1 MRSLHIIAIL
11 VATVGLLVTVALT
24 VAVGMQRSDRP
35 DPSAPDQGLESL
47 RFPDFELLDQRGE
60 PATAAMLDGRYT
72 VVDFIFTSCPFACP
86 AMMGRMAQVQDNLE
100 GTGVRFASFSLD
112 PERDT
117 PEALREYLSNYAGDP
132 ATWTLL
138 TGDRETVWSIVRDG
152 LKFELEDDFD
162 TMITGRDGTSM
173 ANIRHPIRFFLVGPR
188 REILGMYKS
197 DDPESIAALEER
209 IRRLTAG

>member
-11 VATVGLLVTVALT
+11 IATVGLLVTVALT
-24 VAVGMQRSDRP
+24 VAVGMQRPERP
-35 DPSAPDQGLESL
+35 DPRAPDQGLESL
-47 RFPDFELLDQRGE
+47 RIPDFELTDQHGE
-60 PATAAMLDGRYT
+60 AATAAILDGHYT

-86 AMMGRMAQVQDNLE
+86 AMMGRMAQVQDSLA

-112 PERDT
+112 PQRDT
-117 PEALREYLSNYAGDP
+117 PEALREYLSNYSGDP

-138 TGDRETVWSIVRDG
+138 TGDREVVWSIVRDA
-152 LKFELEDDFD
+152 LKFELEDDAD

-173 ANIRHPIRFFLVGPR
+173 PNIRHPIRFVLVGPG
-188 REILGMYKS
+188 REVLGMYKS

-209 IRRLTAG
+209 VRLLTAG

>member
-24 VAVGMQRSDRP
+24 VAVGMQRPERV
-35 DPSAPDQGLESL
+35 DPAKPDQGLESL
-47 RFPDFELLDQRGE
+47 RFPDFELIDQQGQ

-86 AMMGRMAQVQDNLE
+86 AMMGRMAQVQDNLD

-112 PERDT
+112 PARDT
-117 PEALREYLSNYAGDP
+117 PEALREYLSNYGGDP

-138 TGDRETVWSIVRDG
+138 TGDRDTVWSIVRDG
-152 LKFELEDDFD
+152 LKFELEDDTA

-209 IRRLTAG
+209 IRLLTAG